1 MKLAFQL
8 AYKNLIGAGLRTWLN
23 VGVLTFSFLII
34 IFYNALLDGWN
45 EQAKVDSIAWEFGNG
60 QVINNYYDQY
70 DPFSIQDGHGVLQ
83 DTSNL
88 SPVLVRQASIYPGG
102 RMISVALIGLDKYQS
117 ILKLPTHKL
126 AESKEDIPA
135 IIGKMMAK
143 SCGLKIGDQFLLRW
157 RDKNGTFDAVNVTIV
172 DVFNTDVPTIDK
184 GKIFVPIQKLWE
196 MTNLKNHAS
205 YYVANKNYKAKN
217 MAGWHYDDLNIMLK
231 NINEV
236 IAMKRVSSSIVYLLL
251 LAIALLAIFDTQV
264 LSVFRRQKEIGT
276 YIALGMTRSQV
287 VGIFTVE
294 GSMYSV
300 FAVIISAI
308 IGIPLFTYLAQKGI
322 AFPATSSQDAGFAV
336 ADRVFPIFGL
346 KLLITTV
353 VSVVIAA
360 TIVSFMPAKKIS
372 KMNPVDALKGKVQ

>member
-45 EQAKVDSIAWEFGNG
+45 EQAKVDSVAWEFGNG
-60 QVINNYYDQY
+60 QVINNNYDQY

-117 ILKLPTHKL
+117 ILELPTHKL
-126 AESKEDIPA
+126 AESREDIPA

-172 DVFNTDVPTIDK
+172 DVFKTDVPTIDK

-196 MTNLKNHAS
+196 MTDLQNHAS
-205 YYVANKNYKAKN
+205 YYVANKSYKAKN
-217 MAGWHYDDLNIMLK
+217 IAGWHYDDLNKMLK

-300 FAVIISAI
+300 FAVIISTI
-308 IGIPLFTYLAQKGI
+308 IGIPLFNYLAQKGI
-322 AFPATSSQDAGFAV
+322 AFPATTSQDAGFAV
-336 ADRVFPIFGL
+336 ADRVFPIFGF